1 MTVKIVGI
9 SVSALVLSACS
20 SMFLP
25 QGSEHYDCN
34 RKENANS
41 PYCHSF
47 RGAESSTDS
56 SLPKTRYDQSVKMSE
71 LDKLQGIEAAST
83 TKTTPATTTSNP
95 TQALPGMARPAPMDG
110 APVRDGPVVQR
121 VWIKRHVD
129 ENDMLVGDM
138 VVYKEIQPTHWSGF
152 PAGGSDIKEQN
163 VYPHYPSAVSEK
175 PVEPQASQIPSTGSN
190 LVQPTSAV
198 PSSDPVSASSGQN
211 DANNLPQ

>member
-1 MTVKIVGI
+1 MRAKIVSI

-56 SLPKTRYDQSVKMSE
+56 SLPKTRYDETVKMSE
-71 LDKLQGIEAAST
+71 LDKLQGIEAARKN
-83 TKTTPATTTSNP
+83 KTSSVATSSNP

-152 PAGGSDIKEQN
+152 PAGGSDSAEHT
-163 VYPHYPSAVSEK
+163 VYPHYPSA
-175 PVEPQASQIPSTGSN
+175 ASSKTQPQIPSTVSSV
-190 LVQPTSAV
+190 VQPTST

-211 DANNLPQ
+211 DANLPQ

>member
-1 MTVKIVGI
+1 MKGKIVGI
-9 SVSALVLSACS
+9 SLSALLLSACS

-47 RGAESSTDS
+47 RGAESSTAS
-56 SLPKTRYDQSVKMSE
+56 TLPKTRYDETVKMSE
-71 LDKLQGIEAAST
+71 LDKLQGIEAAKPKASS
-83 TKTTPATTTSNP
+83 TPATNNP
-95 TQALPGMARPAPMDG
+95 TLALPGMAKPAPIEG
-110 APVRDGPVVQR
+110 SPVRDGPVVQR

-152 PAGGSDIKEQN
+152 AAGDANAKEHS
-163 VYPHYPSAVSEK
+163 VYPHYPLATSAQSLEQRPSQISSAV
-175 PVEPQASQIPSTGSN
+175 T
-190 LVQPTSAV
+190 QPTSVA
-198 PSSDPVSASSGQN
+198 PSPDPVSASSGQN